1 MSEKFGLLSLFL
13 LLLFVNRLH
22 AQKSAGYQL
31 PPMPVKESSHLGFIG
46 DPSGFPEVKMDF
58 PMAKGPFQP
67 TWESIDKNYPG
78 EPAWWRDAKFGI
90 FIHWGPQAAGKSGD
104 WYARRLYEPGQEAYK
119 NHLQAFG
126 HQSEFGY
133 KDVLHQWN
141 PSQWDPAKLVK
152 AYYDAGFRYA
162 LVVGVHHDNYDLWN
176 SKYQPWNSVNVGPKI
191 DFLSRWKT
199 ELKKHN
205 MGFGVAFHHEYTWWW
220 YQTAFGSDSA
230 GGPKPG
236 VPYDGNLT
244 LADGKGKWWQ
254 GLDPKRLY
262 TIPLKYNTVDSNG
275 KPFKI
280 YHIAHGYKGIFGNHL
295 NYAKWYATQWAM
307 RMEDVIDNYDPDFI
321 YTDGNSTQPFSGAKS
336 GSGYKCDAGARVVA
350 HFYNRALARKDK
362 PFDKVS
368 IIKFLPANRG
378 AGRTFEGSYPKD
390 IKTDQLWMADMAVG
404 DWFYEPGFHYDAGAV
419 VHALLE
425 HVSRD
430 GNLTLCVS
438 LTPEGAMDSGS
449 ATMLKEIGD
458 WMKINGEGIYGSHAW
473 KKFGEGE
480 VIDSGKAG
488 TAPKIRILPG
498 GKLGKRHADF
508 KFSSKDFR
516 FTQGKN
522 GSIYAYCLTVP
533 LAGEEL
539 TIQSLGSNAL
549 NKKIKTV
556 TLLGSDS
563 RLQWEQLADGLKI
576 VYPKDISSNIAVAFK
591 VTFHQ

>member
-1 MSEKFGLLSLFL
+1 MSVKNGLLLPFLFAL
-13 LLLFVNRLH
+13 IVNSACT
-22 AQKSAGYQL
+22 AQKRSTGYQL
-31 PPMPVKESSHLGFIG
+31 PPMPVKETKHLGFITNI
-46 DPSGFPEVKMDF
+46 DSFPEEKMDF
-58 PMAKGPFQP
+58 PMAKGPFEP
-67 TWESIDKNYPG
+67 TWQSIDKNYPG

-119 NHLQAFG
+119 NHLAAFG
-126 HQSEFGY
+126 HPSEFGY

-141 PSQWDPAKLVK
+141 PSQWDPAKLVQ

-191 DFLSRWKT
+191 DFLARWKT
-199 ELKKHN
+199 ELKKHK

-220 YQTAFGSDSA
+220 YQSAFGSDSA

-280 YHIAHGYKGIFGNHL
+280 YHIAHGYNGIFGNNL

-350 HFYNRALARKDK
+350 HFYNQALTRKDK

-368 IIKFLPANRG
+368 IIKFLPTNRG

-390 IKTDQLWMADMAVG
+390 IKSDQLWMADMAVG
-404 DWFYEPGFHYDAGAV
+404 DWFYEPGFYYDAGAI

-449 ATMLKEIGD
+449 AAMLKDLGA

-473 KKFGEGE
+473 KKFGEGDE
-480 VIDSGKAG
+480 KM
-488 TAPKIRILPG
+488 KIFPG

-508 KFSSKDFR
+508 TFSTKDFR
-516 FTQGKN
+516 FTRGKN
-522 GSIYAYCLTVP
+522 GEVYAFCLTVP
-533 LAGEEL
+533 KPGEVL
-539 TIQSLGSNAL
+539 NIASLGLNAKL
-549 NKKIKTV
+549 LDKKISSV

-563 RLQWEQLADGLKI
+563 KLEWEQLAEGLRV
-576 VYPKDISSNIAVAFK
+576 VYPNDVREKIAVGFK
-591 VTFHQ
+591 VIMKDL